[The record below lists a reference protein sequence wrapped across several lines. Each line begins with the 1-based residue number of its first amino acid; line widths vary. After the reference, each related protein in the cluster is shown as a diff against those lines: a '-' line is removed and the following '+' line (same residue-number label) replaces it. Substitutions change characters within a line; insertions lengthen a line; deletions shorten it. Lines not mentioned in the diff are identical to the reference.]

1 MRSKEYSAAIKNVA
15 MMTTMQLYG
24 KVSVYTE

>member
-1 MRSKEYSAAIKNVA
+1 MQSKEYSAAIKNVV
-15 MMTTMQLYG
+15 MMTIMQLYG